1 MNKTFFLTTPI
12 YYPNARP
19 HVGSAY
25 TTIVCDVLARY
36 KRMCGYDVAFLTG
49 TDEHGEKLERAAAA
63 TGVTPQ
69 EFVDEKRKLF
79 VELWEKLG
87 IPVSVYPDGK
97 PDSLRFIYT
106 SHPDH
111 EKSVQRMLLRAKNH
125 PLRYCR
131 QCDAYLHGAEPS
143 RCPKCGGS
151 LESRPVIYKRQYQ
164 GRYCVS
170 DERYISDGTDPVN
183 CDICGRPAE
192 LISEENY
199 FFRLS
204 AFQEPLLKLYD
215 QPQFVLPDFRRN
227 EVLSFVKSGLR
238 DISVS
243 RKRIKWGIP
252 WPGDPEQ
259 VFYVWYDALT
269 SYMTGIGYA
278 QGENGS
284 AEFQKYWRNKP
295 GESELVHM
303 IGKDILRF
311 HAVYWP
317 AFIMA
322 AYPDQP
328 EMLPTTVFAHGWI
341 YYEQDKMSKSKGNV
355 VYPEPI
361 VDALNSFGAPGND
374 ALRYYLL
381 REAPFGQDTSF
392 SYEGLIQ
399 RYNSDLAN
407 GLGNLAKR
415 TLTMLHQFCEGSVP
429 SPPPEDRSLAIWDAD
444 SLTDYVIQDGFN
456 QFDFSSALSA
466 LSMYV
471 SQSDILI
478 SKNKPWELA
487 KSNLPVDQ
495 GSLKG
500 TLYRATQALQTA
512 CALLYPVVPD
522 SAERLWKQL
531 GHDESVSHEGVRYV
545 DGKLRTPI
553 IEPGS
558 KIGKAEPIFPR
569 LDKVRTLAKLDEFSQ
584 RDRERDRSYVG
595 ALREAPLQAN
605 LATVNREH
613 DKPKEA
619 LKSVET
625 DKNKESEVRSQE
637 LEGATG
643 LQPANAD
650 TAGSA
655 VPQAPT
661 RESPAPSPQPPAPTG
676 KISIEDFAK
685 VDMRTGEIKTAEA
698 IPGAKKLLKLTVDI
712 GSEVRQVCAGIAE
725 YYAPEKLIGMKV
737 VVVTNL
743 QPRKLRG
750 VESNGMIV
758 AASIGEEG
766 RPVLVTF
773 NEDVPNGARLR

>member
-1 MNKTFFLTTPI
+1 MKEFYITTPI

-25 TTIVCDVLARY
+25 TTVVCDVLARY

-63 TGVTPQ
+63 AGQSPIQ
-69 EFVDEKRKLF
+69 FVAEKRKLF
-79 VELWEKLG
+79 VQLWEKLG
-87 IPVSVYPDGK
+87 IPVTVYPDGK

-106 SHPDH
+106 THPDH
-111 EKSVQRMLLRAKNH
+111 ERSVQRLLVRARERGFVDKR
-125 PLRYCR
+125 RY
-131 QCDAYLHGAEPS
+131 E
-143 RCPKCGGS
+143 
-151 LESRPVIYKRQYQ
+151 

-170 DERYISDGTDPVN
+170 DERYISEGTDPVN

-192 LISEENY
+192 LISEDNY
-199 FFRLS
+199 FFKLS
-204 AFQEPLLKLYD
+204 AFQDRLLELYD
-215 QPQFVLPDFRRN
+215 EHPEFVQPGYRRN
-227 EVLSFVKSGLR
+227 EVKSFVKSGLR

-243 RKRIKWGIP
+243 RKRLKWGIP
-252 WPGDPEQ
+252 WPDDPEQ

-284 AEFQKYWRNKP
+284 VEFQKYWRNKP
-295 GESELVHM
+295 GESEIVHM

-322 AYPDQP
+322 AYPGQP

-361 VDALNSFGAPGND
+361 VDALDSFGAPGND

-392 SYEGLIQ
+392 SYEGLVQ

-407 GLGNLAKR
+407 GLGNLTSR
-415 TLTMLHQFCEGSVP
+415 TLAMILRYCECKVP
-429 SPPPEDRSLAIWDAD
+429 DVSELNKRLRGIWDAPEANASRERFVREI
-444 SLTDYVIQDGFN
+444 SLAYENFE
-456 QFDFSSALSA
+456 FSSAAEKISRVVAHYGDEFLAMHQPWAHAQNPEQRWFVDGVLYIA
-466 LSMYV
+466 LEAV
-471 SQSDILI
+471 RAAAVLAHPILP
-478 SKNKPWELA
+478 K
-487 KSNLPVDQ
+487 
-495 GSLKG
+495 
-500 TLYRATQALQTA
+500 ATERIW
-512 CALLYPVVPD
+512 ALLGCTEYLGKIED
-522 SAERLWKQL
+522 QRLDQL
-531 GHDESVSHEGVRYV
+531 KWGELRPGTIV
-545 DGKLRTPI
+545 GKP
-553 IEPGS
+553 
-558 KIGKAEPIFPR
+558 EPIFPR
-569 LDKVRTLAKLDEFSQ
+569 LDKAATLAKLEELAE
-584 RDRERDRSYVG
+584 RDRERGKPTVG

-605 LATVNREH
+605 LAEADRNR

-619 LKSVET
+619 FIPVQTEKKPEAAP
-625 DKNKESEVRSQE
+625 
-637 LEGATG
+637 ATAPEH
-643 LQPANAD
+643 QIP
-650 TAGSA
+650 S
-655 VPQAPT
+655 PQ
-661 RESPAPSPQPPAPTG
+661 SPAPSPPSPVPSPAL
-676 KISIEDFAK
+676 ISIEDFAK
-685 VDMRTGEIKTAEA
+685 VDMRVGEVKAAERV
-698 IPGAKKLLKLTVDI
+698 PGASKLLKLMVDI
-712 GSEVRQVCAGIAE
+712 GTEVRQLVAGLAE
-725 YYAPEKLIGMKV
+725 YYQPENLIGMKV

-758 AASIGEEG
+758 AALAGEPG

-773 NEDVPNGARLR
+773 KEDVANGARLR

>member
-1 MNKTFFLTTPI
+1 MRTFYITTPI

-63 TGVTPQ
+63 AGQSPSQ
-69 EFVDEKRKLF
+69 FVAEKRELF
-79 VELWEKLG
+79 VQLWEKLG
-87 IPVSVYPDGK
+87 IPVSVYPNGK

-111 EKSVQRMLLRAKNH
+111 ERSVQRLLVRARERGFVDKR
-125 PLRYCR
+125 RY
-131 QCDAYLHGAEPS
+131 E
-143 RCPKCGGS
+143 
-151 LESRPVIYKRQYQ
+151 

-170 DERYISDGTDPVN
+170 DERYISEGTDPVN

-199 FFRLS
+199 FFKLS
-204 AFQEPLLKLYD
+204 AFQDRLLELYD
-215 QPQFVLPDFRRN
+215 KHPEFVQPEYRRN
-227 EVLSFVKSGLR
+227 EVKSFVKSGLR

-243 RKRIKWGIP
+243 RKRLKWGIP
-252 WPGDPEQ
+252 WPDDPEQ

-295 GESELVHM
+295 GESEIVHM

-322 AYPDQP
+322 AYPGQP

-361 VDALNSFGAPGND
+361 VDALDSFGAPGND

-407 GLGNLAKR
+407 DLGNLASR
-415 TLTMLHQFCEGSVP
+415 TGNMLHQYFAGQVPRSPALLGPRTDGLKTTAETDVLDTSNPVGYLALFEQFRFSQAIDVLWGVIAETNRYLVLEQPWKVLRETGGVGGTPIRMIQLDAEGNPLLGGDDDAKKKLAEVLYASAEVLRIVSVAISSILPRAAARLWEQLGCEGYLGKI
-429 SPPPEDRSLAIWDAD
+429 E
-444 SLTDYVIQDGFN
+444 N
-456 QFDFSSALSA
+456 QRLDQLKWGD
-466 LSMYV
+466 L
-471 SQSDILI
+471 
-478 SKNKPWELA
+478 KP
-487 KSNLPVDQ
+487 
-495 GSLKG
+495 G
-500 TLYRATQALQTA
+500 TK
-512 CALLYPVVPD
+512 V
-522 SAERLWKQL
+522 
-531 GHDESVSHEGVRYV
+531 
-545 DGKLRTPI
+545 GKP
-553 IEPGS
+553 
-558 KIGKAEPIFPR
+558 EPIFPR
-569 LDKVRTLAKLDEFSQ
+569 LDKAATLAKLDELAEA
-584 RDRERDRSYVG
+584 DRER
-595 ALREAPLQAN
+595 
-605 LATVNREH
+605 

-619 LKSVET
+619 FIPVQTEKKPEAAP
-625 DKNKESEVRSQE
+625 
-637 LEGATG
+637 AT
-643 LQPANAD
+643 
-650 TAGSA
+650 
-655 VPQAPT
+655 AP
-661 RESPAPSPQPPAPTG
+661 EHQIPSPQPPAPSPAL
-676 KISIEDFAK
+676 ISIEDFAK
-685 VDMRTGEIKTAEA
+685 VDMRVGEVKAAERV
-698 IPGAKKLLKLTVDI
+698 PGASKLLKLMVDI
-712 GSEVRQVCAGIAE
+712 GTEVRQLVAGLAE
-725 YYAPEKLIGMKV
+725 YYQPETLIGMKV

-758 AASIGEEG
+758 AALAGEPG

-773 NEDVPNGARLR
+773 KEDVANGARLR

>member
-1 MNKTFFLTTPI
+1 MKEFYITTPI

-25 TTIVCDVLARY
+25 TTIVCDVLAHY

-63 TGVTPQ
+63 AGVTPSQ
-69 EFVDEKRKLF
+69 FVAEKRELF
-79 VELWEKLG
+79 VKLWEKLG

-106 SHPDH
+106 THPDH
-111 EKSVQRMLLRAKNH
+111 ERSVQRLLVRARERGFVDKR
-125 PLRYCR
+125 RY
-131 QCDAYLHGAEPS
+131 E
-143 RCPKCGGS
+143 
-151 LESRPVIYKRQYQ
+151 

-170 DERYISDGTDPVN
+170 DERYVSEGTDPVN

-199 FFRLS
+199 FFKLS
-204 AFQEPLLKLYD
+204 AFQDRLLELYD
-215 QPQFVLPDFRRN
+215 KHPEFVQPDYRRN
-227 EVLSFVKSGLR
+227 EVKSFVKSGLR

-243 RKRIKWGIP
+243 RKRLKWGIP
-252 WPGDPEQ
+252 WPDDPEQ

-295 GESELVHM
+295 GESGIVHM

-361 VDALNSFGAPGND
+361 VDALDSFGAPGND

-381 REAPFGQDTSF
+381 REAPFGQDMSF

-407 GLGNLAKR
+407 DLGNLANR
-415 TLTMLHQFCEGSVP
+415 TLTMLHRYFDGFLPEVSGVLGEGSLPQHNFTV
-429 SPPPEDRSLAIWDAD
+429 LGKV
-444 SLTDYVIQDGFN
+444 TIQDF
-456 QFDFSSALSA
+456 QSCFDSCDFSVGLDA
-466 LSMYV
+466 V
-471 SQSDILI
+471 WRLI
-478 SKNKPWELA
+478 SVTNRYLGYTQPWAIAEDASRRSFLA
-487 KSNLPVDQ
+487 NILR
-495 GSLKG
+495 
-500 TLYRATQALQTA
+500 T
-512 CALLYPVVPD
+512 
-522 SAERLWKQL
+522 SAEALRLAAVLLHPIMPVAMRNLWQQL
-531 GHDESVSHEGVRYV
+531 GQGVALEDQRMREL
-545 DGKLRTPI
+545 DWDTRRDPSSLHLRAGTKVGRPD
-553 IEPGS
+553 
-558 KIGKAEPIFPR
+558 AIFPR
-569 LDKVRTLAKLDEFSQ
+569 LDKAATLAKLDELAEA
-584 RDRERDRSYVG
+584 DR
-595 ALREAPLQAN
+595 
-605 LATVNREH
+605 NR

-619 LKSVET
+619 FIPVQTEKKPEAVP
-625 DKNKESEVRSQE
+625 
-637 LEGATG
+637 ATG
-643 LQPANAD
+643 PEQRIP
-650 TAGSA
+650 S
-655 VPQAPT
+655 PQ
-661 RESPAPSPQPPAPTG
+661 SPAPSPQPPAPSPAQ
-676 KISIEDFAK
+676 ISIEDFAK
-685 VDMRTGEIKTAEA
+685 VDMRVGEVKAAERV
-698 IPGAKKLLKLTVDI
+698 PGASKLLKLMVDI
-712 GSEVRQVCAGIAE
+712 GSEVRQLVAGLAE
-725 YYAPEKLIGMKV
+725 YYQPENLIGMKV

-758 AASIGEEG
+758 AASGGEQG

-773 NEDVPNGARLR
+773 KEDVTNGARLR

>member
-1 MNKTFFLTTPI
+1 MKTFYLTTPI

-63 TGVTPQ
+63 AGQTPGQ
-69 EFVDEKRKLF
+69 FVAEKRKLF
-79 VELWEKLG
+79 IQLWEKLG
-87 IPVSVYPDGK
+87 IPVSVYPEGK

-106 SHPDH
+106 THPDH
-111 EKSVQRMLLRAKNH
+111 DRSVQRLLIRARERGFVDKR
-125 PLRYCR
+125 RY
-131 QCDAYLHGAEPS
+131 E
-143 RCPKCGGS
+143 
-151 LESRPVIYKRQYQ
+151 

-170 DERYISDGTDPVN
+170 DERYISEGTDPVN

-199 FFRLS
+199 FFKLS
-204 AFQEPLLKLYD
+204 AFQDRLLEHYEKHPEFV
-215 QPQFVLPDFRRN
+215 QPDYRRN
-227 EVLSFVKSGLR
+227 EVKSFVKSGLR

-243 RKRIKWGIP
+243 RKRLKWGIP
-252 WPGDPEQ
+252 WPDDPEQ

-278 QGENGS
+278 QGENGNE
-284 AEFQKYWRNKP
+284 EFRKYWRNKP

-303 IGKDILRF
+303 LGKDILRF

-361 VDALNSFGAPGND
+361 VEAFDSFGAPGND

-407 GLGNLAKR
+407 GLGNLASR
-415 TLTMLHQFCEGSVP
+415 TINMLNQFCAGAVP
-429 SPPPEDRSLAIWDAD
+429 EPDAQSKGPAD
-444 SLTDYVIQDGFN
+444 WNARMTIQACRAAYDNFA
-456 QFDFSSALSA
+456 FSSALTA
-466 LSMYV
+466 AWTYV
-471 SQSDILI
+471 SDANKLI
-478 SKNKPWELA
+478 VEAKPWELA
-487 KSNLPVDQ
+487 KSASTNDQ
-495 GSLKG
+495 ERLRG
-500 TLYRATQALQTA
+500 TLYTVAQVLRTLCVVLHPIMPAT
-512 CALLYPVVPD
+512 V
-522 SAERLWKQL
+522 ERLWKQL
-531 GHDESVSHEGVRYV
+531 GEQGDI
-545 DGKLRTPI
+545 PF
-553 IEPGS
+553 IEDSSGNPAAQLIAPGTQV
-558 KIGKAEPIFPR
+558 GRPEPIFPR
-569 LDKVRTLAKLDEFSQ
+569 LDKAKTLAKLDELAEI
-584 RDRERDRSYVG
+584 DRERGKPAVR
-595 ALREAPLQAN
+595 ALREAPLQTPLQAPVQLD
-605 LATVNREH
+605 LAESGSEP
-613 DKPKEA
+613 DKSKEA
-619 LKSVET
+619 FI
-625 DKNKESEVRSQE
+625 
-637 LEGATG
+637 
-643 LQPANAD
+643 
-650 TAGSA
+650 A
-655 VPQAPT
+655 VPTENKLEAVATPTPASQAPGPQP
-661 RESPAPSPQPPAPTG
+661 PAPSPQPPAL
-676 KISIEDFAK
+676 ISIEEFAK
-685 VDMRTGEIKTAEA
+685 VDMRVGEVKAAEHV
-698 IPGAKKLLKLTVDI
+698 PGASKLLKLMVDI
-712 GSEVRQVCAGIAE
+712 GTEVRQVVAGLAE
-725 YYAPEKLIGMKV
+725 YYPPENLIGMKV

-750 VESNGMIV
+750 VDSNGMII
-758 AASIGEEG
+758 AASEGEHG

-773 NEDVPNGARLR
+773 KEDVANGAKLK

>member
-1 MNKTFFLTTPI
+1 MRTFYITTPI

-63 TGVTPQ
+63 AGQSPSQFVT
-69 EFVDEKRKLF
+69 EKRKLF
-79 VELWEKLG
+79 VQLWEKLG
-87 IPVSVYPDGK
+87 MPVSEYPYTDGK
-97 PDSLRFIYT
+97 QDALCFIYT
-106 SHPDH
+106 DH
-111 EKSVQRMLLRAKNH
+111 HDHITSVQRMLKLAQKNS
-125 PLRYCR
+125 P
-131 QCDAYLHGAEPS
+131 G
-143 RCPKCGGS
+143 
-151 LESRPVIYKRQYQ
+151 VIYKGQYQ
-164 GRYCVS
+164 GRYCVY
-170 DERYISDGTDPVN
+170 DERYIADGSDPAD

-204 AFQEPLLKLYD
+204 AFRDRLLDLYEKHPKFV
-215 QPQFVLPDFRRN
+215 QPDSRRN
-227 EVLSFVKSGLR
+227 EVKSFVKSGLR

-243 RKRIKWGIP
+243 RKRLKWGIP
-252 WPGDPEQ
+252 WPDDPEQ

-278 QGENGS
+278 QGENGNE
-284 AEFQKYWRNKP
+284 EFRKYWRNKP
-295 GESELVHM
+295 GEAELVHM

-361 VDALNSFGAPGND
+361 VDALNHFGAPGND

-407 GLGNLAKR
+407 DLGNLAKR
-415 TLTMLHQFCEGSVP
+415 TVNMLNSYFAGEIPAPASVIGSPFMFPARAQTAKNGVLWFLD
-429 SPPPEDRSLAIWDAD
+429 SYELSRGLEQIWSFIAFANKFLADTRPW
-444 SLTDYVIQDGFN
+444 
-456 QFDFSSALSA
+456 ALA
-466 LSMYV
+466 
-471 SQSDILI
+471 QSDFDGTRQRIGTILY
-478 SKNKPWELA
+478 LA
-487 KSNLPVDQ
+487 AE
-495 GSLKG
+495 SL
-500 TLYRATQALQTA
+500 RFASVFV
-512 CALLYPVVPD
+512 YPVMP
-522 SAERLWKQL
+522 SAARAVWRQL
-531 GHDESVSHEGVRYV
+531 GCEDYLGKIEDQRLPDLTWEG
-545 DGKLRTPI
+545 LR
-553 IEPGS
+553 PGS
-558 KIGKAEPIFPR
+558 RVGKPETIFPR
-569 LDKVRTLAKLDEFSQ
+569 LDKAATLARLDEFAQ
-584 RDRERDRSYVG
+584 ADRERDKPGVG
-595 ALREAPLQAN
+595 ALGQAPLRRAPLHTSAQAG
-605 LATVNREH
+605 REP

-619 LKSVET
+619 LTPVQTEKKPEAAPAS
-625 DKNKESEVRSQE
+625 
-637 LEGATG
+637 GAEQRIPSP
-643 LQPANAD
+643 QP
-650 TAGSA
+650 
-655 VPQAPT
+655 
-661 RESPAPSPQPPAPTG
+661 PAPSPQPPAPG
-676 KISIEDFAK
+676 PQSPAVIAIEDFAK
-685 VDMRTGEIKTAEA
+685 VDMRVGEVKAAERV
-698 IPGAKKLLKLTVDI
+698 PGAAKLLKLMVDI
-712 GSEVRQVCAGIAE
+712 GTVVRQLVAGIAE
-725 YYAPEKLIGMKV
+725 YYQPEKLIGMKV

-750 VESNGMIV
+750 VESNGMII
-758 AASIGEEG
+758 AASTGEHG

-773 NEDVPNGARLR
+773 KEDIANGARLR